1 MKILKIS
8 SQNKKEVLEETLFC
22 LEKGGV
28 VIFPTDTVYGLLADA
43 TNKEAVDKIF
53 KIKKRTIQKPV
64 PIFIKDMKM
73 AKKFAKI
80 DKEQEKLLKSV
91 WPGMVTVV
99 LKRKK
104 RKLYGVALDTIAL
117 RVPGYEAVNFLLE
130 KLNLPL
136 AETSANISGK
146 LTSGDIKEI
155 LKQFKDKK
163 YQPDLVINAGT
174 LPKRKPSTV
183 LDLTVWPPGVLRD

>member
-80 DKEQEKLLKSV
+80 DKEQEKILKLV
-91 WPGMVTVV
+91 WPGRVTAV
-99 LKRKK
+99 LERRKK
-104 RKLYGVALDTIAL
+104 GIKLYGA
-117 RVPGYEAVNFLLE
+117 
-130 KLNLPL
+130 
-136 AETSANISGK
+136 
-146 LTSGDIKEI
+146 
-155 LKQFKDKK
+155 DKK
-163 YQPDLVINAGT
+163 T
-174 LPKRKPSTV
+174 
-183 LDLTVWPPGVLRD
+183 